1 MCDEPIKKQEKK
13 KWKIHRQKMMEKR
26 RNYHIKI
33 LFDLIDLFKN
43 SVVLTRRCKNG
54 NREKTKNQ
62 PINRPKYNIWLFCST
77 SIRNQFIKTY
87 LYWKKKKEYFVLR
100 LIDCLLFL
108 LKEKTVHNRFDPF
121 SRNFFR
127 FFCFIF
133 STLCASFICDY
144 IELKCFFLNSF
155 KVLNLSN

>member
-13 KWKIHRQKMMEKR
+13 KWKIHRQKMVEKR

-62 PINRPKYNIWLFCST
+62 PINRPKYNIWLFCWT

-87 LYWKKKKEYFVLR
+87 LYWKKRNILCFASSIVSCFFWRKKLFTIVSIHFLAIFFV
-100 LIDCLLFL
+100 
-108 LKEKTVHNRFDPF
+108 
-121 SRNFFR
+121 FFR
-127 FFCFIF
+127 FIF

>member
-13 KWKIHRQKMMEKR
+13 KWKIHRQKMVEKR

-87 LYWKKKKEYFVLR
+87 LYWKKKEYFVLR

-127 FFCFIF
+127 FF
-133 STLCASFICDY
+133 SFYLFNFMRLIY
-144 IELKCFFLNSF
+144 LWLYWIKVFFPQF
-155 KVLNLSN
+155 F